1 VLVRKAVML
10 AQGSL
15 RMRRGAMIPDG
26 DFGPAT
32 PLREGIRPKFLVVLS
47 DRNRQT

>member
-1 VLVRKAVML
+1 
-10 AQGSL
+10 
-15 RMRRGAMIPDG
+15 MIPDG

-32 PLREGIRPKFLVVLS
+32 PLKEEIRPKFRMVVLS